1 MRIYAVADIHGKIE
15 KIAKIKRVILGHNP
29 DILVIAGDI
38 SNYFSPLK
46 TFDQLKH
53 IPIPILGIRGNSD
66 LKRVEKILQS
76 QENTTLL
83 NHVPVTYQN
92 LQFLGLNGTIPLPF
106 VSKICF
112 KEACCLNNIK
122 DKITS
127 ETILV
132 VHPPPRGVCDKVGN
146 RFCAGSF
153 HLKTVIEKHRPLMV
167 LCGHIHEQ
175 AGYQFFKDILVVNCA
190 MNKTYSGAIIDYCKN
205 KPLKI
210 KMVININKDKANPSQ
225 RSCP

>member
-1 MRIYAVADIHGKIE
+1 MRIYAVADIHGKID
-15 KIAKIKRVILGHNP
+15 KIARIKEVILGNTP

-46 TFDQLKH
+46 TFDQLKN

-66 LKRVEKILQS
+66 LKRVERLLQK
-76 QENTTLL
+76 QKNTILL
-83 NHVPVTYQN
+83 NYVPVTYQN
-92 LQFLGLNGTIPLPF
+92 SQFLGINGTIPLPF
-106 VSKICF
+106 ASKICF
-112 KEACCLNNIK
+112 KEAHQLNAIK
-122 DKITS
+122 HTITPQ
-127 ETILV
+127 TILV

-153 HLKTVIEKHRPLMV
+153 QLKTFIEKHPPLMV

-175 AGYQFFKDILVVNCA
+175 AGYQFLKNTLVVNCA
-190 MNKTYSGAIIDYCKN
+190 MNKTYSGAIIDYFYN

-210 KMVININKDKANPSQ
+210 KMIINDRIGILAE
-225 RSCP
+225 